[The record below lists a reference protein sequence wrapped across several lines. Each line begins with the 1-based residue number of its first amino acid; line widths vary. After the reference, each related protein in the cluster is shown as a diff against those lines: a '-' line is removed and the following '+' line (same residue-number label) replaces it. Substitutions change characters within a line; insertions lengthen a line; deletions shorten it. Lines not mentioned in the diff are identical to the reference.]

1 MHVIPLN
8 ITEQQKEKLFKRKL
22 ETKIPV
28 AAQIREA
35 IDMYFKNM
43 RDGEK

>member
-8 ITEQQKEKLFKRKL
+8 ITGQQKEKLFERK
-22 ETKIPV
+22 TKTNIPV

-43 RDGEK
+43 EDGEK